1 MDFLVILN
9 QGNQLESE
17 FTAPYHYRIT
27 TQHTSYPRPFHL
39 SIAEAQLLDWAWTPD
54 QDSCILMHSGGL
66 RLVRALVKAWGT
78 RVIVI
83 VDTLGRMP

>member
-39 SIAEAQLLDWAWTPD
+39 SIAEAQLLD
-54 QDSCILMHSGGL
+54 
-66 RLVRALVKAWGT
+66 
-78 RVIVI
+78 
-83 VDTLGRMP
+83 